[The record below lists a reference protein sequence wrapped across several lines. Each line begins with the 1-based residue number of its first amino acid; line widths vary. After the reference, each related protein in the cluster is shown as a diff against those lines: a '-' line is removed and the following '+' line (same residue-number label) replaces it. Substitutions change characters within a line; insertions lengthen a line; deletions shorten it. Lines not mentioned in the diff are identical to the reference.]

1 MSGYQAALDY
11 LSQVNGTA
19 PTPEPMPGGTPA
31 QAAQRIDFE
40 TPLPEMS
47 PAAAPLDDSLAFPQD
62 IENSLAPL
70 EEVNAATETAA
81 PPQTSRSNGYSDA
94 LAFLN
99 RQADQAAT
107 QQAVTEATTPDDR
120 LPIISPD
127 LADALGVLDYRDP
140 QEGQRRQQAAA
151 VGEILNLPMFERV
164 NLGAAPVNAD
174 GTVTIRRAQAVSPEA
189 QAAADEQMEIIR
201 RDAAAEMNPPN
212 RAVEA
217 YNRAE
222 RGARLGVEDVR
233 TGFYSI
239 VEDFFRPQQ
248 NPYLEKSQ
256 AAAIEDVPKLES
268 RLADLQ
274 SRQAE
279 FTKGDLGPNRDRIS
293 PFDDEIS
300 SIQNQLAKARQA
312 TTGEPVT
319 ENFLGSLSRASGD
332 LSAEARENQQA
343 IAADYTPEQIRPERN
358 KEFWMTV
365 ADSLG
370 RSAPTTAS
378 AILNPYLGL
387 TLGYT
392 QVFSNSESEFDQAAA
407 QTGKPI
413 DPEARAEY
421 AHSQAVLQTPFEL
434 VGDLA
439 LAKVARDSIAASG
452 KALMRSVKAG
462 DPGAVTSF
470 VSNLPRRAGQLAAA
484 AAGETLITTPAQ
496 TVIEQKLAE
505 AEGVRAPISNAELA
519 ARTGQ
524 AMQVAGA
531 QSLLLGGGP
540 VALETG
546 VTTIADGIAARR
558 QAPTTPTAPMG
569 TPSSPTAPPSS
580 ATQPAPGEVPQ
591 NFTPISSPAPA
602 TGPVAPATA
611 PQNLGQVRAPEI
623 PIDQAALDEAFGSPF
638 APPQPAPA
646 DPFAPTPAPAAV
658 NPQVNPAPVSNDTSA
673 QPATPAPAPA
683 TISIPASIAPT
694 DWESAIR
701 SAPRVPMFPGDPQR
715 RQTVSAIPILSQAN
729 ATPGMAVVAINGR
742 PGTVTDQRDSMGLV
756 VQMDDGTTERM
767 NAFTTFHLQSDVV
780 PFLKAPQQSGSQ
792 QTPSPSSTPPAATIQ
807 PAPRNA
813 AEAAQLRE
821 EQAQAQLPGVMEGF
835 GAGARHGTALRVE
848 QSPLTISSPQ
858 AVQIVI
864 QNPNDYEFTTNQDGS
879 VIISG
884 AFDPVDNVWRGKP
897 KTKPQPTRVVPSQVV
912 VGDTIQLGGSPRLV
926 TSVSNDKGTTTIVAT
941 NPETGTQQTL
951 SGSDR
956 MLEVEVV
963 SRAQAPQPP
972 AQQSTAT
979 TSTPTTPSPIT
990 VSTDWLSSFTEK
1002 PQAQQAARD
1011 WWRTNR
1017 PEPVE
1022 VSHPKFDTP
1031 IVVSWQGVKHATRN
1045 SAGLDELATV
1055 PFIQDAIANS
1065 EWVGQAPDKR
1075 KRNTIQ
1081 AVHELR
1087 APILLNNKLKDLRIV
1102 VRQTTSGTLFYDHS
1116 YIKPTEPAVTS
1127 EEPGSQDSDQQAA
1140 SSTSPNTQS
1149 PPSVNPPDLQN
1160 TESDFEASMRN
1171 AMRRNRQSG
1180 FVDIQAVQEF
1190 GKSIYQAGKS
1200 FAQWSG
1206 EMVRKFGET
1215 IRDVLETIWQYVSGQ
1230 QFLPQARERGSVA
1243 VPGKATG
1250 SSKPRSFPQTVT
1262 AAPGVAPEV
1271 KAQLT
1276 ALDYDPISNAQTVA
1290 TARARIDAAGSMDA
1304 ALSQLSGKS
1313 TNRDFQPTA
1322 VDYAVAIELLG
1333 ELQARGRY
1341 QDAGAL
1347 ADFMASA
1354 ATAQGQAIQALSLIS
1369 RLTPAGIEV
1378 FAARQLQRAARN
1390 DPKIEQLIEDNERL
1404 RGEIATAKRDSAT
1417 AAIVGRRAE
1426 IKAALPAGAD
1436 AVATNIAIREAILQS
1451 PTPLA
1456 AQAATARILQDNG
1469 LSERAASRIAQSITK
1484 DFLKTTIDS
1493 RAKVLQDLLALA
1505 EKDRRLNK
1513 SKLGALIRL
1522 NREGKLSDSRLHA
1535 DMAKM
1540 LGIPAWTAEH
1550 SAKVQR
1556 LINERERATD
1566 PRVKLVKAAEAL
1578 DVIYREAMPPG
1589 ILDKIDTYQTMAML
1603 LNGLTQVRN
1612 LVGNISMAG
1621 VEIASDT
1628 VAQALDAVVGL
1639 GTGQRTRT
1647 GLDLGT
1653 RLTELGAGFQDIR
1666 AGYQFAR
1673 AEGKGR
1679 RESFKEGVQTLIR
1692 LGRIYSSGKYDSQ
1705 ELTRYTGPVF
1715 NNPVMQTLENTLGA
1729 ALSLADRGF
1738 YESAFKASLQNRMRT
1753 AAQNGT
1759 PMLAPDPDMIEQARM
1774 DAARAIYQ
1782 DENIASKGF
1791 SGIRRVLNANK
1802 RWGLGSM
1809 VLKFTQVPG
1818 SILVRGLEFTPINTI
1833 RVLYETVAPLLPRT
1847 VGRYHIG
1854 KDFDQKAFTD
1864 AFARS
1869 LIGTGF
1875 LATGYWL
1882 AHLGI
1887 LSGGMD
1893 SDDENERELAKAEGW
1908 GPYRIN
1914 VSALQRAMVTGNFWT
1929 RQPRLKTDKV
1939 VKYDWLAPMSIGVAM
1954 GANMREGKD
1963 KILKEIQAGKRTSDF
1978 ATTANWLLAA
1988 AGETAGVTVSA
1999 MNTVLEQPML
2009 SNLNQL
2015 FVTAGHS
2022 DPISAL
2028 VKTAADIPGTMIPT
2042 VVKQWARYEDNIVR
2056 ETRDGYDGK
2065 LKFRQTV
2072 NELKAM
2078 LPGVSKT
2085 LPPRYDMEGNPVERF
2100 PNNGNTFF
2108 NVALNPAFVGYIKK
2122 SKLLSEMSDVYKA
2135 TADGGVVP
2143 SRIPAKVSLEN
2154 VEITLMPDEISALQK
2169 EYGMLSVA
2177 AAEKFVFSD
2186 PYYEKATWEQRAH
2199 ALQKALTMAAKAAK
2213 YRVLQSRP
2221 DLYQRAKAE
2230 HIQRMESQRA
2240 ANQQAQQDL
2249 AAVSQAINQ
2258 LQPGP

>member
-1 MSGYQAALDY
+1 MANPLLDALLADREGNSASGFSPMSA
-11 LSQVNGTA
+11 
-19 PTPEPMPGGTPA
+19 PMP
-31 QAAQRIDFE
+31 AAGARIIDFN

-47 PAAAPLDDSLAFPQD
+47 PDAASSEDTLAFP
-62 IENSLAPL
+62 
-70 EEVNAATETAA
+70 EEVDQTYMPLDTPEPVEPANEMVAPSTANPLLAA
-81 PPQTSRSNGYSDA
+81 
-94 LAFLN
+94 L
-99 RQADQAAT
+99 QADQALAAEAAT
-107 QQAVTEATTPDDR
+107 QQAVAEATAPTEN
-120 LPIISPD
+120 LPVLKSD
-127 LADALGVLDYRDP
+127 LANALGVLDYRDP
-140 QEGQRRQQAAA
+140 EEGARRQQAAA
-151 VGEILNLPMFERV
+151 MGEILGLPEYEKV
-164 NLGAAPVNAD
+164 QLGAAPVNPD

-189 QAAADEQMEIIR
+189 QAAADAQMEIIR

-217 YNRAE
+217 LNRAE

-233 TGFYSI
+233 SGFYSI

-300 SIQNQLAKARQA
+300 TLQNQLAKARQA

-319 ENFLGSLSRASGD
+319 ENFLGNLSRASGD
-332 LSAEARENQQA
+332 LAAEARENQQT
-343 IAADYTPEQIRPERN
+343 IAAEYTPAQIRPERD

-370 RSAPTTAS
+370 RSAPTA
-378 AILNPYLGL
+378 AGAVLNPYLGL

-392 QVFSNSESEFDQAAA
+392 QVFSNAESEFDQAAA

-434 VGDLA
+434 VGDIA
-439 LAKVARDSIAASG
+439 LAKVARDSVAASG
-452 KALMRSVKAG
+452 KALMQAVRVG
-462 DPGAVTSF
+462 DSGAVTSF

-505 AEGVRAPISNAELA
+505 AEGIRSPISNAELA
-519 ARTGQ
+519 ARTSQ

-558 QAPTTPTAPMG
+558 QAPTTPAPA
-569 TPSSPTAPPSS
+569 AP
-580 ATQPAPGEVPQ
+580 AEVPQ
-591 NFTPISSPAPA
+591 NFTPISTPAA
-602 TGPVAPATA
+602 APATA
-611 PQNLGQVRAPEI
+611 RPRSLGEVRAPQI
-623 PIDQAALDEAFGSPF
+623 AVDQAAIDEAFGSPF
-638 APPQPAPA
+638 APPP
-646 DPFAPTPAPAAV
+646 AV
-658 NPQVNPAPVSNDTSA
+658 NPQVNPAEDSTFAP
-673 QPATPAPAPA
+673 PA
-683 TISIPASIAPT
+683 
-694 DWESAIR
+694 
-701 SAPRVPMFPGDPQR
+701 
-715 RQTVSAIPILSQAN
+715 
-729 ATPGMAVVAINGR
+729 NG
-742 PGTVTDQRDSMGLV
+742 
-756 VQMDDGTTERM
+756 
-767 NAFTTFHLQSDVV
+767 
-780 PFLKAPQQSGSQ
+780 
-792 QTPSPSSTPPAATIQ
+792 TPPAASAPVASAPIAPEPTGSPELIAGEGAFVPVQ
-807 PAPRNA
+807 PAPIQSLVDVGEQGNIKGIKPQVAATA
-813 AEAAQLRE
+813 AEYEQTYPLTERKRE
-821 EQAQAQLPGVMEGF
+821 IKNAGYPPEQ
-835 GAGARHGTALRVE
+835 VE
-848 QSPLTISSPQ
+848 QFVAQNYKPSKFATLLEPHRGNIVFLEAPSTSRSNTIPLVFANKLAT
-858 AVQIVI
+858 
-864 QNPNDYEFTTNQDGS
+864 DFDGS
-879 VIISG
+879 VLRGDQFAAAQAKAEAKDKSSYISKME
-884 AFDPVDNVWRGKP
+884 DPSRFTITDPDLASKLAGKFVVLVDDFVTSGE
-897 KTKPQPTRVVPSQVV
+897 TLDGLTESLTASGIKPQ
-912 VGDTIQLGGSPRLV
+912 G
-926 TSVSNDKGTTTIVAT
+926 IVAIGAAKGSKPAT
-941 NPETGTQQTL
+941 SANLKSL
-951 SGSDR
+951 STKLSR
-956 MLEVEVV
+956 MLNEPQRRIEEDLQLAHGH
-963 SRAQAPQPP
+963 SRLNLIRRANDD
-972 AQQSTAT
+972 S
-979 TSTPTTPSPIT
+979 
-990 VSTDWLSSFTEK
+990 
-1002 PQAQQAARD
+1002 
-1011 WWRTNR
+1011 
-1017 PEPVE
+1017 
-1022 VSHPKFDTP
+1022 
-1031 IVVSWQGVKHATRN
+1031 TRN
-1045 SAGLDELATV
+1045 PRQVREL
-1055 PFIQDAIANS
+1055 IA
-1065 EWVGQAPDKR
+1065 R
-1075 KRNTIQ
+1075 K
-1081 AVHELR
+1081 AEL
-1087 APILLNNKLKDLRIV
+1087 
-1102 VRQTTSGTLFYDHS
+1102 VRQTLAGREASPQESNDLGSSFAPRPGGVPPLQNVVEQTPSQGMGSGVSSLQSQPTASESSLES
-1116 YIKPTEPAVTS
+1116 PKP
-1127 EEPGSQDSDQQAA
+1127 SQ
-1140 SSTSPNTQS
+1140 QS
-1149 PPSVNPPDLQN
+1149 PSKPLRTDERGAVLIPSREDL
-1160 TESDFEASMRN
+1160 
-1171 AMRRNRQSG
+1171 
-1180 FVDIQAVQEF
+1180 IQAGQNLYEAGIDFAAWAGRMVQ
-1190 GKSIYQAGKS
+1190 Q
-1200 FAQWSG
+1200 
-1206 EMVRKFGET
+1206 FGEAVREFLSEVWSS
-1215 IRDVLETIWQYVSGQ
+1215 ISGGQY
-1230 QFLPQARERGSVA
+1230 LPQARERGSVNIS
-1243 VPGKATG
+1243 PGTG
-1250 SSKPRSFPQTVT
+1250 PKPRKFTQSVQ
-1262 AAPGVAPEV
+1262 AAEGVMPEV

-1290 TARARIDAAGSMDA
+1290 SARSRIDAAGSMDSAVTQFMGNA
-1304 ALSQLSGKS
+1304 A
-1313 TNRDFQPTA
+1313 NPDFQPTA
-1322 VDYAVAIELLG
+1322 VDYATGIELLG
-1333 ELQARGRY
+1333 QLQSRGRHE
-1341 QDAGAL
+1341 DAAAI
-1347 ADFMASA
+1347 ADFMSRAG
-1354 ATAQGQAIQALSLIS
+1354 TTQGQAIQALSLIS
-1369 RLTPAGIEV
+1369 RLTPAGIEA
-1378 FAARQLQRAARN
+1378 FASRQITRAARN
-1390 DPKIEQLIEDNERL
+1390 DPKIAELIQNNQRL
-1404 RGEIATAKRDSAT
+1404 RAEIAAAKRTSAT
-1417 AAIVGRRAE
+1417 SAIVDNRAA

-1436 AVATNIAIREAILQS
+1436 PVATNIAIRETILQS

-1469 LSERAASRIAQSITK
+1469 LSESAAIRISESITR
-1484 DFLKTTIDS
+1484 DFLKTTTDS
-1493 RAKVLQDLLALA
+1493 RATVLQDLFALA

-1513 SKLGALIRL
+1513 STLGSLIRL
-1522 NREGKLSDSRLHA
+1522 NREGKLTDSRLHA

-1540 LGIPAWTAEH
+1540 LGIPAWTSEH

-1589 ILDKIDTYQTMAML
+1589 ILDKVDTYQTMAML

-1628 VAQALDAVVGL
+1628 VAQALDAGVGV

-1647 GLDLGT
+1647 GLDLST

-1791 SGIRRVLNANK
+1791 SGLRRVLNANK

-1908 GPYRIN
+1908 GPYHIN

-2009 SNLNQL
+2009 SNLSQL
-2015 FVTAGHS
+2015 FIDAGHS

-2042 VVKQWARYEDNIVR
+2042 VVKQWARYEDNTVR

-2085 LPPRYDMEGNPVERF
+2085 LPPRYDMEGNIVERF

-2122 SKLLSEMSDVYKA
+2122 SKLLSEMSNVYKA

-2143 SRIPAKVSLEN
+2143 SRIKPKVSLEN

-2221 DLYQRAKAE
+2221 DLYHRAKAE

-2249 AAVSQAINQ
+2249 AAVSQAMGQ